1 MKSTI
6 QALNPAEFDNVFGG
20 IALPPEPTIQDY
32 IDIAEEAEETTLWRL
47 SRYGS
52 ATQP

>member
-32 IDIAEEAEETTLWRL
+32 IDIAEEAEETTMWRL
-47 SRYGS
+47 TRYTPVS
-52 ATQP
+52 IP